1 MALSQSCPVYPAL
14 QWTFQPGTVP
24 VCGTTSSSGDIWG
37 PCSFGFASLL
47 SWNLVF
53 TMSRGCTLVLRG
65 LRGIWQMAAGCSGI
79 SGQPRSYNGFHHPS
93 HSTSKGC
100 MVHVWKSIWTA
111 AGLLVQPFQKKGKT
125 RHPEFDATIPFACGL
140 LCWSTC
146 LTVGML
152 SLRQQKQ
159 YKKIACQLARK
170 APHALGLKHYCSML
184 GSTVNLNQEIV
195 PNYQRVK
202 RIL

>member
-1 MALSQSCPVYPAL
+1 MDSTTPATPPARAA
-14 QWTFQPGTVP
+14 WF
-24 VCGTTSSSGDIWG
+24 
-37 PCSFGFASLL
+37 
-47 SWNLVF
+47 
-53 TMSRGCTLVLRG
+53 MSEN
-65 LRGIWQMAAGCSGI
+65 Q
-79 SGQPRSYNGFHHPS
+79 SGQLQGYLYNL
-93 HSTSKGC
+93 SK
-100 MVHVWKSIWTA
+100 
-111 AGLLVQPFQKKGKT
+111 KKGKT

-152 SLRQQKQ
+152 SLWQQKQ

>member
-1 MALSQSCPVYPAL
+1 MDIPTRYGPGMRYHIVIWGYLGAL
-14 QWTFQPGTVP
+14 QLWVCLSAQLKPGLHNVQGLHLSAPRAPRHLADGCRLQWDQWAAKELQWIPPPQPLHQQGLHGSCLKINLDSCRATCTTFPK
-24 VCGTTSSSGDIWG
+24 
-37 PCSFGFASLL
+37 
-47 SWNLVF
+47 N
-53 TMSRGCTLVLRG
+53 
-65 LRGIWQMAAGCSGI
+65 
-79 SGQPRSYNGFHHPS
+79 
-93 HSTSKGC
+93 
-100 MVHVWKSIWTA
+100 
-111 AGLLVQPFQKKGKT
+111 GKT